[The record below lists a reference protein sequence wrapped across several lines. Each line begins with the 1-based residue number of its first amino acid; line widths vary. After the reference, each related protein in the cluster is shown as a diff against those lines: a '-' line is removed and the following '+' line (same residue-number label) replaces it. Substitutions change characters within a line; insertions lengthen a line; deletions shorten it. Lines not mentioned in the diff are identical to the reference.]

1 MNNKHLIS
9 RMAFAA
15 AITSGLAF
23 AQGEGAATQ
32 SPDRTLSAAAASMQR
47 DMKAALAELSALRKT
62 IGTER
67 LPLAKEL
74 SDVEAKLSKARGE
87 FDAVSIELVAKTDE
101 LTALEG
107 TLTSLQQQSDYLS
120 TLLRQ
125 YNEEFASRLH
135 IAEMQR
141 YQGRLDEARLSLEND
156 KLDEQARLDTQ
167 LGVVEMSLDKLE
179 DALGGSRF
187 EGKAKVD
194 DGQVKDGRIVLLGPM
209 ALFQSVDLQD
219 VGALEE
225 DRNSLGASVFAFP
238 DAAISDAAARVVQG
252 TGGKFPVDVTL
263 GDARKVESINETWW
277 EHVQKGGPIMIP
289 MAILAGAA
297 LLVVLLKWLSMVFVR
312 RPGRRQLEKL
322 FGAMDDGD
330 HAAALEIAEAMP
342 GPGGRMLAA
351 GAAHSGQPREL
362 IEEVMFEKLLTARL
376 KLQSWLPFVSICA
389 TSAPLLGLL
398 GTVTGIMGTFALM
411 TEFGGGDPKVLSS
424 GISEALVTTENG
436 LIIAIPSLLLHAF
449 LSRKAKAISD
459 GMEKAAVQFMNH
471 VRTVEPA
478 EQAPA
483 VEGA

>member
-1 MNNKHLIS
+1 
-9 RMAFAA
+9 
-15 AITSGLAF
+15 
-23 AQGEGAATQ
+23 
-32 SPDRTLSAAAASMQR
+32 MQR

-120 TLLRQ
+120 TLLRH
-125 YNEEFASRLH
+125 YNEEFESRLH
-135 IAEMQR
+135 IAEMQL
-141 YQGRLDEARLSLEND
+141 YQDRLDEARLSLEND

-225 DRNSLGASVFAFP
+225 DRNSLGASVYAFP
-238 DAAISDAAARVVQG
+238 DAAVSDAAARVVQG

>member
-1 MNNKHLIS
+1 
-9 RMAFAA
+9 MAFAA

-125 YNEEFASRLH
+125 YNEEFESRLH

-471 VRTVEPA
+471 VRTPEPA